1 MSKLT
6 DFTVTSA
13 EKDDFYGFHRV
24 APSQTIHRTLTL
36 ITGNESVYE
45 YTLGTGWDIS
55 TMAYTTS
62 YYIGFNDSNPL
73 NTTFSTDGT
82 KMFVMGNADK
92 HVDEYT
98 LTTAFDVSTASWRT
112 HKDVSAQDDNP
123 RSVRFNP
130 TGTKMYV
137 VGRDGVPSAGIT
149 ASNINEYAL
158 TTAWD
163 ITTATYTDLFSCLAQ
178 DTAISDMQFNAD
190 GTLLLVLGDT
200 GNDVNE
206 YDLSTAYDVSTAT
219 FVDSF
224 SIGAQE
230 TSPAGLGFNTDGT
243 RMFIAGTDGD
253 DVIQYPLVTGF
264 DVSTTQAL
272 THEVGLTNAPSAPTM
287 NPRGLTFNA
296 DGTKLY
302 VLGTAGTLMI
312 DGGEDEL
319 PYSHVARS
327 QNTMTFLE
335 GNTYVFDVSQS
346 ALVGHSLKFSTTVD
360 GTHKAG
366 GTEYVTGVSSSGS
379 PGTPGATTTIIVP
392 SKTPST
398 DPGSAVDKLYYY
410 NGGHPSQGGEIFT
423 PEWKGNLQITYTNG
437 LDDIDTRYK
446 TKHQEDIFEDSVL
459 WKRGLAFTVVN
470 GNLTIEMG

>member
-24 APSQTIHRTLTL
+24 APNQTIHRTVTL
-36 ITGNESVYE
+36 VTGNESVYE
-45 YTLGTGWDIS
+45 YTLGTGFDIS
-55 TMAYTTS
+55 TLAYSTS
-62 YYIGFNDSNPL
+62 YYVGFNDSNPL

-82 KMFVMGNADK
+82 KMYIMGNADK

-98 LTTAFDVSTASWRT
+98 LTTAFDISTASWRT

-137 VGRDGVPSAGIT
+137 VGRDGVASAGI
-149 ASNINEYAL
+149 AANNINEYAL
-158 TTAWD
+158 STAWD
-163 ITTATYTDLFSCLAQ
+163 ITTATYTDLFSCNAQ
-178 DTAISDMQFNAD
+178 DTSISDMQFNAD
-190 GTLLLVLGDT
+190 GTLLIVLGDA

-206 YDLSTAYDVSTAT
+206 YDLATAYDVSTAT
-219 FVDSF
+219 FVDAF

-230 TSPAGLGFNTDGT
+230 TSPTGLFFNALGT
-243 RMFIAGTDGD
+243 RMYVAGTDGD

-264 DVSTTQAL
+264 DVSTIQAL
-272 THEVGLTNAPSAPTM
+272 THEVILTGAPSAPTM

-312 DGGEDEL
+312 DAGSDEL
-319 PYSHVARS
+319 PYNHVARS
-327 QNTMTFLE
+327 QNTMKFLE
-335 GNTYVFDVSQS
+335 GNTYVFDVSQA
-346 ALVGHSLKFSTTVD
+346 ALDGHTIKFSTTVD

-366 GTEYVTGVSSSGS
+366 GTEYITNVSSAGAA
-379 PGTPGATTTIIVP
+379 GTAGATTTIIVP

-398 DPGSAVDKLYYY
+398 DPGSAIAKLYYY
-410 NGGHPSQGGEIFT
+410 NGSHPSQGGEINT

-437 LDDIDTRYK
+437 LDNIDTRYK
-446 TKHQEDIFEDSVL
+446 TQNQEDIFEDSIL
-459 WKRGLAFTVVN
+459 WKRGLAWTIVD
-470 GNLTIEMG
+470 GNLTVELG

>member
-24 APSQTIHRTLTL
+24 APNQTIHRTVTL
-36 ITGNESVYE
+36 VTGNESVYE
-45 YTLGTGWDIS
+45 YTLGTGFDIS
-55 TMAYTTS
+55 TLAYSTS
-62 YYIGFNDSNPL
+62 YYVGFNDSNPL

-82 KMFVMGNADK
+82 KMYIMGNADK

-98 LTTAFDVSTASWRT
+98 LTTAFDISTASWRT

-130 TGTKMYV
+130 DGTKMYV
-137 VGRDGVPSAGIT
+137 VGRDGVASAGI
-149 ASNINEYAL
+149 AANNINEYAL
-158 TTAWD
+158 STAWD
-163 ITTATYTDLFSCLAQ
+163 ITTATYTDLFSCNAQ

-190 GTLLLVLGDT
+190 GTLLIVLGDT

-206 YDLSTAYDVSTAT
+206 YDLATAYDVSTAT
-219 FVDSF
+219 FVDAF

-230 TSPAGLGFNTDGT
+230 TSPTGLFFNALGT
-243 RMFIAGTDGD
+243 RMYVAGTDGD

-264 DVSTTQAL
+264 DVSTIQAL
-272 THEVGLTNAPSAPTM
+272 THEVILTGAPSAPTM

-312 DGGEDEL
+312 DAGSDEL
-319 PYSHVARS
+319 PYNHVARS
-327 QNTMTFLE
+327 QNTMKFLE
-335 GNTYVFDVSQS
+335 GNTYVFDVSQA
-346 ALVGHSLKFSTTVD
+346 ALDGHTIKFSTTVD

-366 GTEYVTGVSSSGS
+366 GTEYITNVSSAGAA
-379 PGTPGATTTIIVP
+379 GTAGATTTIIVP
-392 SKTPST
+392 
-398 DPGSAVDKLYYY
+398 
-410 NGGHPSQGGEIFT
+410 
-423 PEWKGNLQITYTNG
+423 
-437 LDDIDTRYK
+437 
-446 TKHQEDIFEDSVL
+446 
-459 WKRGLAFTVVN
+459 
-470 GNLTIEMG
+470 

>member
-24 APSQTIHRTLTL
+24 APNQTIHRTVTL
-36 ITGNESVYE
+36 VTGNESVYE
-45 YTLGTGWDIS
+45 YTLGTGFDIS
-55 TMAYTTS
+55 TLAYSTS
-62 YYIGFNDSNPL
+62 YYVGFNDSNPL

-82 KMFVMGNADK
+82 KMYIMGNADK

-98 LTTAFDVSTASWRT
+98 LTTAFDISTASWRT

-130 TGTKMYV
+130 DGTKMYV
-137 VGRDGVPSAGIT
+137 VGRDGVASAGI
-149 ASNINEYAL
+149 AANNINEYAL
-158 TTAWD
+158 STAWD
-163 ITTATYTDLFSCLAQ
+163 ITTATYTDLFSCNAQ

-190 GTLLLVLGDT
+190 GTLLIVLGDT

-206 YDLSTAYDVSTAT
+206 YDLATAYDVSTAT
-219 FVDSF
+219 FVDAF

-230 TSPAGLGFNTDGT
+230 TSPTGLFFNALGT
-243 RMFIAGTDGD
+243 RMYVAGTDGD

-264 DVSTTQAL
+264 DVSTIQAL
-272 THEVGLTNAPSAPTM
+272 THEVILTGAPSAPTM

-312 DGGEDEL
+312 DAGSDEL
-319 PYSHVARS
+319 PYNHVARS
-327 QNTMTFLE
+327 QNTMKFLE
-335 GNTYVFDVSQS
+335 GNTYVFDVSQA
-346 ALVGHSLKFSTTVD
+346 ALDGHTIKFSTTVD

-366 GTEYVTGVSSSGS
+366 GTEYITNVSSAGAA
-379 PGTPGATTTIIVP
+379 GTAGATTTIIVP

-398 DPGSAVDKLYYY
+398 DPGSAIAKLYYY
-410 NGGHPSQGGEIFT
+410 NGSHPSQGGEINT

-437 LDDIDTRYK
+437 LDNIDTRYK
-446 TKHQEDIFEDSVL
+446 TQNQEDIFEDSIL
-459 WKRGLAFTVVN
+459 WKRGLAWTIVD
-470 GNLTIEMG
+470 GNLTVELG

>member
-24 APSQTIHRTLTL
+24 APNQTIHRTVTL
-36 ITGNESVYE
+36 VTGNESVYE
-45 YTLGTGWDIS
+45 YTLGTGFDIS
-55 TMAYTTS
+55 TLAYSTS
-62 YYIGFNDSNPL
+62 YYVGFNDSNPL

-82 KMFVMGNADK
+82 KMYIMGNADK

-98 LTTAFDVSTASWRT
+98 LTTAFDISTASWRT

-130 TGTKMYV
+130 DGTKMYV
-137 VGRDGVPSAGIT
+137 VGRDGVASAGI
-149 ASNINEYAL
+149 AANNINEYAL
-158 TTAWD
+158 STAWD
-163 ITTATYTDLFSCLAQ
+163 ITTATYTDLFSCNAQ
-178 DTAISDMQFNAD
+178 DTSISDMQFNAD
-190 GTLLLVLGDT
+190 GTLLIVLGDA

-206 YDLSTAYDVSTAT
+206 YDLATAYDVSTAT
-219 FVDSF
+219 FVDAF

-230 TSPAGLGFNTDGT
+230 TSPTGLFFNALGT
-243 RMFIAGTDGD
+243 RMYVAGTDGD

-264 DVSTTQAL
+264 DVSTIQAL
-272 THEVGLTNAPSAPTM
+272 THEVILTGAPSAPTM

-312 DGGEDEL
+312 DAGSDEL
-319 PYSHVARS
+319 PYNHVARS
-327 QNTMTFLE
+327 QNTMKFLE
-335 GNTYVFDVSQS
+335 GNTYVFDVSQA
-346 ALVGHSLKFSTTVD
+346 ALDGHTIKFSTTVD

-366 GTEYVTGVSSSGS
+366 GTEYITNVSSAGAA
-379 PGTPGATTTIIVP
+379 GTAGATTTIIVP

-398 DPGSAVDKLYYY
+398 DPGSAIAKLYYY
-410 NGGHPSQGGEIFT
+410 NGSHPSQGGEINT

-437 LDDIDTRYK
+437 LDNIDTRYK
-446 TKHQEDIFEDSVL
+446 TQNQEDIFEDSIL
-459 WKRGLAFTVVN
+459 WKRGLAWTIVD
-470 GNLTIEMG
+470 GNLTVELG

>member
-24 APSQTIHRTLTL
+24 APNQTIHRTVTL
-36 ITGNESVYE
+36 VTGNESVYE
-45 YTLGTGWDIS
+45 YTLGTGFDIS
-55 TMAYTTS
+55 TLAYSTS
-62 YYIGFNDSNPL
+62 YYVGFNDSNPL

-82 KMFVMGNADK
+82 KMYIMGNADK

-98 LTTAFDVSTASWRT
+98 LTTAFDISTASWRT

-137 VGRDGVPSAGIT
+137 VGRDGVASAGI
-149 ASNINEYAL
+149 AANNINEYAL
-158 TTAWD
+158 STAWD
-163 ITTATYTDLFSCLAQ
+163 ITTATYTDLFSCNAQ
-178 DTAISDMQFNAD
+178 DTSISDMQFNAD
-190 GTLLLVLGDT
+190 GTLLIVLGDA

-206 YDLSTAYDVSTAT
+206 YDLATAYDVSTAT
-219 FVDSF
+219 FVDAF

-230 TSPAGLGFNTDGT
+230 TSPTGLFFNALGT
-243 RMFIAGTDGD
+243 RMYVAGTDGD

-264 DVSTTQAL
+264 DVSTIQAL
-272 THEVGLTNAPSAPTM
+272 THEVILTGAPSAPTM

-312 DGGEDEL
+312 DAGSDEL
-319 PYSHVARS
+319 PYNHVARS
-327 QNTMTFLE
+327 QNTMKFLE
-335 GNTYVFDVSQS
+335 GNTYVFDVSQA
-346 ALVGHSLKFSTTVD
+346 ALDGHTIKFSTTVD

-366 GTEYVTGVSSSGS
+366 GTEYITNVSSAGAA
-379 PGTPGATTTIIVP
+379 GTAGATTTIIVP

-398 DPGSAVDKLYYY
+398 DPGSAIAKLYYY
-410 NGGHPSQGGEIFT
+410 NGSHPSQGGEIHT

-437 LDDIDTRYK
+437 LDNIDTRYK
-446 TKHQEDIFEDSVL
+446 TQNQEDIFEDSIL
-459 WKRGLAFTVVN
+459 WKRGLAWTIVD
-470 GNLTIEMG
+470 GNLTVELG

>member
-24 APSQTIHRTLTL
+24 APNQTIHRTVTL
-36 ITGNESVYE
+36 VTGNESVYE
-45 YTLGTGWDIS
+45 YTLGTGFDIS
-55 TMAYTTS
+55 TLAYSTS
-62 YYIGFNDSNPL
+62 YYVGFNDSNPL

-82 KMFVMGNADK
+82 KMYIMGNADK

-98 LTTAFDVSTASWRT
+98 LTTAFDISTASWRT

-130 TGTKMYV
+130 DGTKMYV
-137 VGRDGVPSAGIT
+137 VGRDGVASAGI
-149 ASNINEYAL
+149 AANNINEYAL
-158 TTAWD
+158 STAWD
-163 ITTATYTDLFSCLAQ
+163 ITTATYTDLFSCNAQ
-178 DTAISDMQFNAD
+178 DTSISDMQFNAD
-190 GTLLLVLGDT
+190 GTLLIVLGDT

-206 YDLSTAYDVSTAT
+206 YDLATAYDVSTAT
-219 FVDSF
+219 FVDAF

-230 TSPAGLGFNTDGT
+230 TSPTGLFFNALGT
-243 RMFIAGTDGD
+243 RMYVAGTDGD

-264 DVSTTQAL
+264 DVSTIQAL
-272 THEVGLTNAPSAPTM
+272 THEVILTGAPSAPTM

-312 DGGEDEL
+312 DAGSDEL
-319 PYSHVARS
+319 PYNHVARS
-327 QNTMTFLE
+327 KNTMKFLE
-335 GNTYVFDVSQS
+335 GNTYVFDVSQA
-346 ALVGHSLKFSTTVD
+346 ALDGHTIKFSTTVD

-366 GTEYVTGVSSSGS
+366 GTEYITNVSSAGAA
-379 PGTPGATTTIIVP
+379 GTAGATTTIIVP

-398 DPGSAVDKLYYY
+398 DPGSAIAKLYYY
-410 NGGHPSQGGEIFT
+410 NGSHPSQGGEIHT

-437 LDDIDTRYK
+437 LDNIDTRYK
-446 TKHQEDIFEDSVL
+446 TQNQEDIFEDSIL
-459 WKRGLAFTVVN
+459 WKRGLAWTIVD
-470 GNLTIEMG
+470 GNLTVELG

>member
-24 APSQTIHRTLTL
+24 APSQTIHRTVTL
-36 ITGNESVYE
+36 VTGNESVYE
-45 YTLGTGWDIS
+45 YTLGTGFDIS
-55 TMAYTTS
+55 TLAYSTS
-62 YYIGFNDSNPL
+62 YYVGFNDSNPL

-82 KMFVMGNADK
+82 KMYIMGNADK

-98 LTTAFDVSTASWRT
+98 LTTAFDISTASWRT

-137 VGRDGVPSAGIT
+137 VGRDGVASAGI
-149 ASNINEYAL
+149 AANNINEYAL
-158 TTAWD
+158 STAWD
-163 ITTATYTDLFSCLAQ
+163 ITTATYTDLFSCNAQ

-190 GTLLLVLGDT
+190 GTLLIVLGDA

-206 YDLSTAYDVSTAT
+206 YDLATAYDVSTAT
-219 FVDSF
+219 FVDAF

-230 TSPAGLGFNTDGT
+230 TSPAGLFFNALGT
-243 RMFIAGTDGD
+243 RMYVAGTDGD

-264 DVSTTQAL
+264 DVSTIQAL
-272 THEVGLTNAPSAPTM
+272 THEVILTGAPSAPTM

-312 DGGEDEL
+312 DAGSDEL
-319 PYSHVARS
+319 PYNHVARS
-327 QNTMTFLE
+327 QNTMKFLE
-335 GNTYVFDVSQS
+335 GNTYVFDVSQA
-346 ALVGHSLKFSTTVD
+346 ALDGHTIKFSTTVD

-366 GTEYVTGVSSSGS
+366 GTEYITNVSSAGAA
-379 PGTPGATTTIIVP
+379 GTAGATTTIIVP

-398 DPGSAVDKLYYY
+398 DPGSAIAKLYYY
-410 NGGHPSQGGEIFT
+410 NGSHPSQGGEINT

-437 LDDIDTRYK
+437 LDNIDTRYK
-446 TKHQEDIFEDSVL
+446 TQNQEDIFEDSIL
-459 WKRGLAFTVVN
+459 WKRGLAW
-470 GNLTIEMG
+470 TIELG

>member
-24 APSQTIHRTLTL
+24 APNQTIHRTVTL
-36 ITGNESVYE
+36 VTGNESVYE
-45 YTLGTGWDIS
+45 YTLGTGFDIS
-55 TMAYTTS
+55 TLAYSTS
-62 YYIGFNDSNPL
+62 YYVGFNDSNPL

-82 KMFVMGNADK
+82 KMYIMGNADK

-98 LTTAFDVSTASWRT
+98 LTTAFDISTASWRT

-137 VGRDGVPSAGIT
+137 VGRDGVASAGI
-149 ASNINEYAL
+149 AANNINEYAL
-158 TTAWD
+158 STAWD
-163 ITTATYTDLFSCLAQ
+163 ITTATYTDLFSCNAQ

-190 GTLLLVLGDT
+190 GTLLIVLGDA

-206 YDLSTAYDVSTAT
+206 YDLATAYDVSTAT
-219 FVDSF
+219 FVDAF

-230 TSPAGLGFNTDGT
+230 TSPAGLFFNVNGT
-243 RMFIAGTDGD
+243 RMYVAGTDGD

-264 DVSTTQAL
+264 STIQAL
-272 THEVGLTNAPSAPTM
+272 THEVILTGAPSAPTM

-312 DGGEDEL
+312 DGGSDEL
-319 PYSHVARS
+319 PYNHVARS
-327 QNTMTFLE
+327 KNTMKFLE
-335 GNTYVFDVSQS
+335 GNTYVFDVSQA
-346 ALVGHSLKFSTTVD
+346 ALDGHTIKFSTTVD

-366 GTEYVTGVSSSGS
+366 GTEYITNVSSAGAA
-379 PGTPGATTTIIVP
+379 GTAGATTTIIVP

-398 DPGSAVDKLYYY
+398 DPGSAIAKLYYY
-410 NGGHPSQGGEIFT
+410 NGSHPSQGGEINT

-437 LDDIDTRYK
+437 LDNIDTRYK
-446 TKHQEDIFEDSVL
+446 TQNQEDIFEDSIL
-459 WKRGLAFTVVN
+459 WKRGLAWTIVD
-470 GNLTIEMG
+470 GNLTVELG

>member
-24 APSQTIHRTLTL
+24 APSQTIHRTVTL
-36 ITGNESVYE
+36 VTGNESVYE
-45 YTLGTGWDIS
+45 YTLGTGFDIS
-55 TMAYTTS
+55 TLAYSTS
-62 YYIGFNDSNPL
+62 YYVGFNDSNPL

-82 KMFVMGNADK
+82 KMYIMGNADK

-98 LTTAFDVSTASWRT
+98 LTTAFDISTASWRT

-130 TGTKMYV
+130 DGTKMYV
-137 VGRDGVPSAGIT
+137 VGRDGVASAGI
-149 ASNINEYAL
+149 AANNINEYAL
-158 TTAWD
+158 STAWD
-163 ITTATYTDLFSCLAQ
+163 ITTATYTDLFSCNAQ

-190 GTLLLVLGDT
+190 GTLLIVLGDA

-206 YDLSTAYDVSTAT
+206 YDLATAYDVSTAT
-219 FVDSF
+219 FVDAF

-230 TSPAGLGFNTDGT
+230 TSPTGLFFNALGT
-243 RMFIAGTDGD
+243 RMYVAGTDGD

-264 DVSTTQAL
+264 DVSTIQAL
-272 THEVGLTNAPSAPTM
+272 THEVILTGAPSAPTM

-312 DGGEDEL
+312 DAGSDEL
-319 PYSHVARS
+319 PYNHVARS
-327 QNTMTFLE
+327 QNTMKFLE
-335 GNTYVFDVSQS
+335 GNTYVFDVSQA
-346 ALVGHSLKFSTTVD
+346 ALDGHTIKFSTTVD

-366 GTEYVTGVSSSGS
+366 GTEYITNVSSAGAA
-379 PGTPGATTTIIVP
+379 GTAGATTTIIVP

-398 DPGSAVDKLYYY
+398 DPGSAIAKLYYY
-410 NGGHPSQGGEIFT
+410 NGSHPSQGGEINT

-437 LDDIDTRYK
+437 LDNIDTRYK
-446 TKHQEDIFEDSVL
+446 TQNQEDIFEDSIL
-459 WKRGLAFTVVN
+459 WKRGLAWTIVD
-470 GNLTIEMG
+470 GNLTVELG

>member
-24 APSQTIHRTLTL
+24 APSQTIHRTVTL
-36 ITGNESVYE
+36 VTGNESVYE
-45 YTLGTGWDIS
+45 YTLGTGFDIS
-55 TMAYTTS
+55 TLAYSTS
-62 YYIGFNDSNPL
+62 YYVGFNDSNPL

-82 KMFVMGNADK
+82 KMYIMGNADK

-98 LTTAFDVSTASWRT
+98 LTTAFDISTASWRT

-130 TGTKMYV
+130 DGTKMYV
-137 VGRDGVPSAGIT
+137 VGRDGVASAGI
-149 ASNINEYAL
+149 AANNINEYAL
-158 TTAWD
+158 STAWD
-163 ITTATYTDLFSCLAQ
+163 ITTATYTDLFSCNAQ

-190 GTLLLVLGDT
+190 GTLLIVLGDA

-206 YDLSTAYDVSTAT
+206 YDLATAYDVSTAT
-219 FVDSF
+219 FVDAF

-230 TSPAGLGFNTDGT
+230 TSPTGLFFNALGT
-243 RMFIAGTDGD
+243 RMYVAGTDGD

-264 DVSTTQAL
+264 DVSTIQAL
-272 THEVGLTNAPSAPTM
+272 THEVILTGAPSAPTM

-312 DGGEDEL
+312 DAGSDEL
-319 PYSHVARS
+319 PYNHVARS
-327 QNTMTFLE
+327 KNTMKFLE
-335 GNTYVFDVSQS
+335 GNTYVFDVSQA
-346 ALVGHSLKFSTTVD
+346 ALDGHTIKFSTTVD

-366 GTEYVTGVSSSGS
+366 GTEYITNVSSAGAA
-379 PGTPGATTTIIVP
+379 GTAGATTTIIVP

-398 DPGSAVDKLYYY
+398 DPGSAIAKLYYY
-410 NGGHPSQGGEIFT
+410 NGSHPSQGGEINT

-437 LDDIDTRYK
+437 LDNIDTRYK
-446 TKHQEDIFEDSVL
+446 TQNQEDIFEDSIL
-459 WKRGLAFTVVN
+459 WKRGLAWTIVD
-470 GNLTIEMG
+470 GNLTVELG

>member
-1 MSKLT
+1 M
-6 DFTVTSA
+6 
-13 EKDDFYGFHRV
+13 E
-24 APSQTIHRTLTL
+24 
-36 ITGNESVYE
+36 
-45 YTLGTGWDIS
+45 
-55 TMAYTTS
+55 
-62 YYIGFNDSNPL
+62 
-73 NTTFSTDGT
+73 
-82 KMFVMGNADK
+82 
-92 HVDEYT
+92 
-98 LTTAFDVSTASWRT
+98 
-112 HKDVSAQDDNP
+112 
-123 RSVRFNP
+123 
-130 TGTKMYV
+130 
-137 VGRDGVPSAGIT
+137 
-149 ASNINEYAL
+149 
-158 TTAWD
+158 
-163 ITTATYTDLFSCLAQ
+163 
-178 DTAISDMQFNAD
+178 
-190 GTLLLVLGDT
+190 
-200 GNDVNE
+200 
-206 YDLSTAYDVSTAT
+206 
-219 FVDSF
+219 
-224 SIGAQE
+224 QE
-230 TSPAGLGFNTDGT
+230 C
-243 RMFIAGTDGD
+243 IAGTDGD

-302 VLGTAGTLMI
+302 VIGTAGTLMI
-312 DGGEDEL
+312 DGGDDEL

-366 GTEYVTGVSSSGS
+366 GTEYITGVSSSGS

-410 NGGHPSQGGEIFT
+410 NGEHPSQGGEIFT

-437 LDDIDTRYK
+437 IDDIETRYK

-459 WKRGLAFTVVN
+459 WKRGLDFTVVN